1 MFVDVVLGSVSGVLE
16 GWSGCG
22 GRLLL
27 FCVCSCCCCW
37 LLLRMIVEGFW
48 HIRKRRDFF
57 WSSGFVFLWFL
68 WAYFWGCWVCFFESL
83 KVMWLFWCFEEI
95 ADCLGKETVLV

>member
-1 MFVDVVLGSVSGVLE
+1 MV
-16 GWSGCG
+16 
-22 GRLLL
+22 
-27 FCVCSCCCCW
+27 
-37 LLLRMIVEGFW
+37 VEGFW
-48 HIRKRRDFF
+48 HIRKRRDIF

-68 WAYFWGCWVCFFESL
+68 WVYFWGCWVCFFESL